1 MLVFVDAVNEGD
13 YILAVYDGEPIRE
26 DLESGRLSAQKRLE
40 EYGCGKLLI
49 DITHVLRLH
58 SSIANIYL
66 FIESLKAVPPE
77 VKIGV
82 IIPPEQR
89 WCADFTEK
97 IAANR
102 GIQLKVHTSDEQA
115 RLWILSDSGM
125 DGKIENN

>member
-1 MLVFVDAVNEGD
+1 MLFFVNAVNEGD
-13 YILAVYDGEPIRE
+13 YILTVYNGEPTIG
-26 DLESGRLSAQKRLE
+26 DLEAGRLRAQQLLE
-40 EYGCGKLLI
+40 EYGCRKLLI
-49 DITHVLRLH
+49 DITLVLKLH
-58 SSIANIYL
+58 SSVANIYL
-66 FIESLKAVPPE
+66 FVESLKAVPPE
-77 VKIGV
+77 MKIGV

-115 RLWILSDSGM
+115 RLWLLSDSGM